1 MSGPERRTGGCLC
14 GRLRW
19 EAQGAPLYEGLCCC
33 EDCRRASG
41 SAFVGFQSYPAER
54 ARITGEVR
62 ESVARA
68 RHGGEAVR
76 SACACC
82 GSLVFGGRRGVDDQ
96 HTLYAGSPR
105 RSGAV
110 QALHGHFRG
119 GSGALGPAA
128 RGARPLRHAARP
140 RLGARLGLQAHEVGQ
155 GAQALARLFAQEEV
169 AVAGSGGQEEA
180 SRHGPQLGVAQKPR
194 AAA

>member
-41 SAFVGFQSYPAER
+41 SAFVGFQNYPADR

-68 RHGGEAVR
+68 RHGGAAVR
-76 SACACC
+76 SACATC
-82 GSLVFGGRRGVDDQ
+82 GSLVFGGRRGVDHQ
-96 HTLYAGSPR
+96 HTLYAGSLDDPTLFR
-105 RSGAV
+105 PTLAIFAAHRAAWAPLPEGI
-110 QALHGHFRG
+110 ALHAALPW
-119 GSGALGPAA
+119 SG
-128 RGARPLRHAARP
+128 
-140 RLGARLGLQAHEVGQ
+140 
-155 GAQALARLFAQEEV
+155 
-169 AVAGSGGQEEA
+169 
-180 SRHGPQLGVAQKPR
+180 
-194 AAA
+194 